1 MVGEY
6 AHRLVRQ
13 FACGDYGYRPN
24 RQFSCR
30 NENRINWFFQHNAAS
45 SASGF
50 FGRSGSD
57 GDIVKF
63 YKDGT
68 TVGSIGATSGDL
80 TIDGPSEHTGLRFEA
95 TDITPRHNGA
105 LSNGVNNIGSS
116 SYRFKD
122 LYLSGGVYLGGTVA
136 ANLLDDYEEGTW
148 IPVLASDASVS
159 SYTTQVGKYTK
170 IGNVVTA
177 NFNVQMAAVG
187 SFAGA
192 IINITGLPFNSASN
206 ACDEIGTVNVRDPA
220 SAFGGN
226 VYLRLVSGDS
236 YVRLEQYSGTT
247 TADHNS
253 PANKIDTGTLL
264 QGSITY
270 LTA

>member
-1 MVGEY
+1 LGLTT
-6 AHRLVRQ
+6 ARW
-13 FACGDYGYRPN
+13 
-24 RQFSCR
+24 R
-30 NENRINWFFQHNAAS
+30 N
-45 SASGF
+45 
-50 FGRSGSD
+50 
-57 GDIVKF
+57 
-63 YKDGT
+63 
-68 TVGSIGATSGDL
+68 
-80 TIDGPSEHTGLRFEA
+80 
-95 TDITPRHNGA
+95 
-105 LSNGVNNIGSS
+105 
-116 SYRFKD
+116 
-122 LYLSGGVYLGGTVA
+122 LYLSGGVYLGGTGS
-136 ANLLDDYEEGTW
+136 ANHLDDYEEGTW
-148 IPVLASDASVS
+148 TPVLASDASVS
-159 SYTTQVGKYTK
+159 SYTTQVGTYTK

-220 SAFGGN
+220 SAFSGN
-226 VYLRLVSGDS
+226 VYLRLVSSND